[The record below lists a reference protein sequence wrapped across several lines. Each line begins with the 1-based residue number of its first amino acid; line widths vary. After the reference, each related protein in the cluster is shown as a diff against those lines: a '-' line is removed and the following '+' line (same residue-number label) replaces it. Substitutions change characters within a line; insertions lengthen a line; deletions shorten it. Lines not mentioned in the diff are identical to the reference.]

1 MASCEETC
9 PNHNARNEG
18 MERTAAMALRAGN
31 AGGVLFIQTSNYNQT
46 AALNNGSIIA
56 YNNPM
61 TATAHALVAGAIA
74 TKFTDPQTA
83 AGLAFVSHFVMD
95 SIPHWDIGTNWRE
108 RPRSKT
114 GAFAIAETTLGIVV
128 TIAVFSSRAPM
139 PTLLAAII
147 FALLPDWLEVPYY
160 ILFARQ
166 NKKQPAK
173 TAGFWETLTYR
184 VYKTENFFHAKAES
198 PLLGM
203 LTQIVTVCFFFLLLA
218 R

>member
-1 MASCEETC
+1 
-9 PNHNARNEG
+9 
-18 MERTAAMALRAGN
+18 MERTEEMALRAGN
-31 AGGVLFIQTSNYNQT
+31 AGVELFIQNSNQKLT
-46 AALNNGSIIA
+46 VALNNGSIIA
-56 YNNPM
+56 YNSPM

-83 AGLAFVSHFVMD
+83 AGLAFLSHFVMD

-114 GAFAIAETTLGIVV
+114 GAFAIAETTIGILIA
-128 TIAVFSSRAPM
+128 IAVFSSRAPV
-139 PTLLAAII
+139 PTLLAAIV

-173 TAGFWETLTYR
+173 TAGFWEQLTYR
-184 VYKTENFFHAKAES
+184 IYKTENFFHAKAEY
-198 PLLGM
+198 PLGVI
-203 LTQIVTVCFFFLLLA
+203 TQVVTVLFFFFLLA